1 MNRKKLLIIIGSVVA
16 AIVVIGGVAFAL
28 TSGGGSSS
36 EAADEPTTTSTT
48 TTTLPVWPLTGLP
61 DKQAGTQPHPAIS
74 VKMDNSA
81 DARPQ
86 TGINEA
92 DVVFELLVEGITRFA
107 LVFHS
112 NLPGDVGPVR
122 SARSS
127 DPQLVHQLSKPL
139 FVWSGGN
146 PGVTGEIAAAAREGI
161 LTDASYSIATG
172 SYYRSNDRYAP
183 HNLYVKLPQ
192 LLQEMAPAGQG
203 DPAPLFVYRKTTPTA
218 STTTTAA
225 NGSTTTSAAGA
236 TTTTAPGTPAPV
248 GGFTLEMEGTTPEW
262 AWDPAV
268 KGWRRF
274 QVDGTHNRQNSAT
287 IDPIGG
293 QVAPA
298 NVVVMFIDYGQSPSD
313 SRSPMAITVGSGP
326 LLVFSDG
333 GVISGTWSRPDAA
346 KPATL
351 TDQTGKVIEL
361 TPGRTW
367 VELPRKGA
375 KLTLLDQAGADAL
388 LAFKK

>member
-1 MNRKKLLIIIGSVVA
+1 MTRRRA
-16 AIVVIGGVAFAL
+16 AIIAGVAVVVLAIGGIIVAVL
-28 TSGGGSSS
+28 RSRSGPH
-36 EAADEPTTTSTT
+36 DEVAEVTTTTSTT

-61 DKQAGTQPHPAIS
+61 DAAAGVIPHPAIS

-112 NLPGDVGPVR
+112 NLPDPVGPVR

-127 DPQLVHQLSKPL
+127 DPQMVHQLSKPL

-146 PGVTGEIAAAAREGI
+146 PGVTAEIGAAARAGI
-161 LTDASYSIATG
+161 LTDASYNIATG
-172 SYYRSNDRYAP
+172 SYFRSNDRYAP
-183 HNLYVKLPQ
+183 HNLYVRLPQ
-192 LLQEMAPAGQG
+192 LLAEMAPPGQG
-203 DPAPLFVYRKTTPTA
+203 DPAPLFVYRQTQGPVAT
-218 STTTTAA
+218 STTTTTPVAP
-225 NGSTTTSAAGA
+225 GVSV
-236 TTTTAPGTPAPV
+236 TTAPGTPAPV
-248 GGFTLEMEGTTPEW
+248 AGFSLDMEGTTPDW

-268 KGWRRF
+268 AGWRRF
-274 QVDGTHNRQNSAT
+274 QVDATHDRRNSAT
-287 IDPIGG
+287 VDPAGR

-298 NVVVMFIDYGQSPSD
+298 NVVVMFIDYGVSPAD

-326 LLVFSDG
+326 LLVFS
-333 GVISGTWSRPDAA
+333 SGTVVAGTWTRPDAA
-346 KPATL
+346 SPAEL
-351 TDQTGKVIEL
+351 RDSTGRVIEL

-367 VELPRKGA
+367 VEYPRRGSR
-375 KLTLLDQAGADAL
+375 LTVLDRAGADGL
-388 LAFKK
+388 LAFSR